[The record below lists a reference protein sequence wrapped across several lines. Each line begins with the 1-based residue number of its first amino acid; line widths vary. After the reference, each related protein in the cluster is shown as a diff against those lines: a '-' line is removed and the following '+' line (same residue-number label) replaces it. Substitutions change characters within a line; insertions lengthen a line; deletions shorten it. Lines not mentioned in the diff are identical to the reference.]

1 MPRIPLRLHSG
12 TPPAPTPD
20 PEGDKDW
27 RRAHRPR
34 PPPWG
39 RSATR
44 LAEHPPTQTQPGQ
57 APGGADTR
65 SGRAPS
71 PLRSGSGGGGA
82 SSRRKRHKS
91 TQAAPACHL
100 QSRPVPATPPSEPSA
115 RASAVPWS
123 RFSTTSYPSR
133 GNHGPHR
140 PATRPSTIPAARE
153 VRAAPPSSCG
163 LGLRRAE
170 GTWAGPCLRT
180 STKEGCDA
188 RAAQPAQ

>member
-34 PPPWG
+34 PPPRG

-44 LAEHPPTQTQPGQ
+44 FVEHPPTHTHTAWPGPRRSRHAAA
-57 APGGADTR
+57 APHHLFAAARGREVAGAR
-65 SGRAPS
+65 VRG
-71 PLRSGSGGGGA
+71 
-82 SSRRKRHKS
+82 
-91 TQAAPACHL
+91 AAPACHL
-100 QSRPVPATPPSEPSA
+100 QSRPAPATPPSEPSA
-115 RASAVPWS
+115 RASASRVPWS
-123 RFSTTSYPSR
+123 RASATSFPSR
-133 GNHGPHR
+133 GNHRPHR
-140 PATRPSTIPAARE
+140 PAARPSTIPAVRE

-163 LGLRRAE
+163 LGLRSAE
-170 GTWAGPCLRT
+170 GTGAGPCLRT